1 MEVKEGDIIR
11 IKKSKRD
18 GKPIAYDRNGKVI
31 LLRNRDKLRYGY
43 GKVTSIYEKTAY
55 YTATA
60 ENCICD
66 FYMGGTDEETISV
79 EEFEQVLSMKG
90 FTKEYEELIENSS
103 VFDTST
109 DDDVF
114 QVWANLETGAMVIF
128 ATRYTEENHHNYYDK
143 VEVIIPVS
151 GFDYTGVHS
160 SLGLYNHTNSVE
172 YYSLNDFAEFPLK
185 KILLRSN
192 NSRDWGGAAPSL
204 YHYKDFKDTSKPK
217 ISIFRDTILRIR
229 KFNDDVENLFN
240 ININNVITMYDELK
254 SITGTY
260 DFIG

>member
-79 EEFEQVLSMKG
+79 EEFEQVLSMK
-90 FTKEYEELIENSS
+90 
-103 VFDTST
+103 
-109 DDDVF
+109 
-114 QVWANLETGAMVIF
+114 
-128 ATRYTEENHHNYYDK
+128 
-143 VEVIIPVS
+143 
-151 GFDYTGVHS
+151 
-160 SLGLYNHTNSVE
+160 
-172 YYSLNDFAEFPLK
+172 
-185 KILLRSN
+185 
-192 NSRDWGGAAPSL
+192 
-204 YHYKDFKDTSKPK
+204 
-217 ISIFRDTILRIR
+217 
-229 KFNDDVENLFN
+229 
-240 ININNVITMYDELK
+240 
-254 SITGTY
+254 
-260 DFIG
+260 